1 VRLVIIRAIKTVIIK
16 AAVEM
21 TSSNAKVVVTHLR
34 HAACAK
40 APDAGYAKATD
51 MTSTKAADVASA
63 KATHVASAK
72 ATVSSS
78 AASSGLCIRGNE
90 AAGKQCACQNHHYTC
105 SHHIL
110 HISV

>member
-1 VRLVIIRAIKTVIIK
+1 VRLVIIRAIKAVIIK
-16 AAVEM
+16 AADEM

-63 KATHVASAK
+63 KATV
-72 ATVSSS
+72 SS
-78 AASSGLCIRGNE
+78 AAAPGLCIRGNE
-90 AAGKQCACQNHHYTC
+90 AAGKQCACQNHHYAC
-105 SHHIL
+105 SHYLL